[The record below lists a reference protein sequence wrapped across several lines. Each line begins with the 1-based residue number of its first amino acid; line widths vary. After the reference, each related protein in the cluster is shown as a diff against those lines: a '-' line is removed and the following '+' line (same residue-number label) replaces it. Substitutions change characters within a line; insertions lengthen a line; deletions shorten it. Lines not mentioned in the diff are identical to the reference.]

1 MSVTT
6 VVILIMLGVC
16 VITLIAEACLI
27 IPDKLPWGRK
37 KEDNDDQSDGS
48 DW

>member
-1 MSVTT
+1 MMTAII
-6 VVILIMLGVC
+6 VIGIIW
-16 VITLIAEACLI
+16 VIALIAEACLT

-37 KEDNDDQSDGS
+37 KEDDDDQSDGS